1 MNDPGQALD
10 RLVADSH
17 RTQERFFADNRETIL
32 NVANAIAARMGKGGK
47 ILFFGN
53 GGSAA
58 AAQHIAAE
66 FVGRFIPDRPALPA
80 MSLSTDTSILTAL
93 ANDYGYEQIFTRQVE
108 AHGQKGDIAIG
119 ISTSGNSEN
128 VVRGLEAAR
137 NAGLYTVGFAGQNG
151 CASGSRMKD
160 IVEVLFCVPS
170 DVTPRIQETHTLLG
184 HSLCEL
190 VDRTLFPDAYT
201 TD

>member
-10 RLVADSH
+10 RLVADSR

-32 NVANAIAARMGKGGK
+32 NLANAIAARMRQGGK
-47 ILFFGN
+47 VLFFGN

-58 AAQHIAAE
+58 AAQHMAAE

-80 MSLSTDTSILTAL
+80 MSLSTDTSVLTAL
-93 ANDYGYEQIFTRQVE
+93 GNDYGYEQIFTRQVE
-108 AHGQKGDIAIG
+108 AHGQKGDIAVG

-128 VVRGLEAAR
+128 VLRGLQAAR
-137 NAGLYTVGFAGQNG
+137 NAGLYTVGFAGE
-151 CASGSRMKD
+151 SGSRMKD
-160 IVEVLFCVPS
+160 IVEVLLCVS
-170 DVTPRIQETHTLLG
+170 SRVTPRIQETHTLLG
-184 HSLCEL
+184 HALCEL